1 MSDTQPFIGPSQ
13 LTRRRFIQ
21 NVGIT
26 GAAAFF
32 GLGTAASFAEQ
43 LAATPRLTEGPFYPN
58 KLPLD
63 TDNDLLIINDSI
75 TPALGE
81 ITHLSGRIL
90 TQAGSPVRN
99 ALIEIWQVDNSGVY
113 IHTGD
118 NNNRDKQDKNFQ
130 GYGRFITDSS
140 GAYYFRTIKP
150 VTYPGR
156 TPHIHVGVSV
166 NGKRVLTTQILV
178 KGEAQNARDGVF
190 KSIRDAKLRDTLV
203 ADFKPLKDSQIGELS
218 AEFNIILGV
227 TVPDKVEEIKGG
239 IGPSEWGKRR

>member
-1 MSDTQPFIGPSQ
+1 MSNSDPFIDPTTIS
-13 LTRRRFIQ
+13 RRRFLQ
-21 NVGIT
+21 HMGIA
-26 GAAAFF
+26 GAATFF
-32 GLGTAASFAEQ
+32 GLYNTASFAEM

-63 TDNDLLIINDSI
+63 TDNDLLVINDSI

-81 ITHLSGRIL
+81 VTHLSGRIL
-90 TQAGSPVRN
+90 TQAGTPVRN
-99 ALIEIWQVDNSGVY
+99 ALIEIWQVDNSGCY

-118 NNNRDKQDKNFQ
+118 TNNRAKQDKNFQ

-150 VTYPGR
+150 VSYPGR

-178 KGEAQNARDGVF
+178 KGEAQNERDGVF

-203 ADFKPLKDSQIGELS
+203 ADFKPLKDSKIGELT
-218 AEFNIILGV
+218 AEFDIILGV
-227 TVPDKVEEIKGG
+227 TVPDKVEKIKGG